1 MYLTEYSFNF
11 NVNNEERFCTVN
23 IIIFTIFRILY
34 DLNLPSVSVG
44 KKNIWVGKKHEILE
58 CVFLKVLQQECT
70 NTDILQF

>member
-11 NVNNEERFCTVN
+11 NVNNEERYCTVN

-34 DLNLPSVSVG
+34 DLNLPSVG
-44 KKNIWVGKKHEILE
+44 KKHIWVGKKQEILE

-70 NTDILQF
+70 ETDILQF